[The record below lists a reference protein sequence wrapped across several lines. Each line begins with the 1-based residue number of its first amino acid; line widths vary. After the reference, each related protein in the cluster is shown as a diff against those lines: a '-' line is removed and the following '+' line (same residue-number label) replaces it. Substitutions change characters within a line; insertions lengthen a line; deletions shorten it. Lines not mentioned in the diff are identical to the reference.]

1 MQQYINSAKV
11 KRNARIARILSFGGL
26 AVMGLGLLI
35 SFRPPYRVDLVLGL
49 FLVGI
54 LASQI
59 GLPMRN
65 RWDRRP
71 RIDEILDGALKGLD
85 QRFAI
90 FHYSLGAR
98 HVLVCPGG
106 VFAVIPRVENGLISY
121 SDGSWTRTTNK
132 AGLLRRAGTRRIR
145 GIDGEIASEVDR
157 PSSRLNLP
165 FAVRPFLLF
174 LPAAPELD
182 TRESPELATHLKKL
196 KSSLRK
202 LPKAQ
207 TLSEQQIKQLVADGG
222 YS

>member
-1 MQQYINSAKV
+1 MRQHINSAKV
-11 KRNARIARILSFGGL
+11 KRNARLSRILSFGGL
-26 AVMGLGLLI
+26 GIMGLGLLI
-35 SFRPPYRVDLVLGL
+35 SFRPPYRIDLVLGL

-98 HVLVCPGG
+98 HVLICPGG
-106 VFAVIPRVENGLISY
+106 VFAVIPRVEDGVINY

-132 AGLLRRAGTRRIR
+132 GGLFRRGGTRRIR
-145 GIDGEIASEVDR
+145 GIDQEAASEVDR
-157 PSSRLNLP
+157 AASSLNLP
-165 FAVRPFLLF
+165 FAVRPFIVF
-174 LPAAPELD
+174 LHAGAEMEV
-182 TRESPELATHLKKL
+182 RESPELATHLKKL
-196 KSSLRK
+196 KSAVRK

-207 TLSEQQIKQLVADGG
+207 SLSERQVERLAADHGF
-222 YS
+222 S

>member
-1 MQQYINSAKV
+1 LMRQHINSAKV
-11 KRNARIARILSFGGL
+11 KRNALLSRILSFGGL
-26 AVMGLGLLI
+26 GIMGLGLLI
-35 SFRPPYRVDLVLGL
+35 SFRPPYRIDLVLGL

-98 HVLVCPGG
+98 HVLICPGG
-106 VFAVIPRVENGLISY
+106 VFAVIPRVEDGVINY
-121 SDGSWTRTTNK
+121 SDGSWTRTTSRG
-132 AGLLRRAGTRRIR
+132 GLFRRAGTRRIR
-145 GIDGEIASEVDR
+145 GIEQEAASEVDR
-157 PSSRLNLP
+157 AASFLNLP
-165 FAVRPFLLF
+165 FAVRPFIVF
-174 LPAAPELD
+174 LHAGAEMEVREGPEI
-182 TRESPELATHLKKL
+182 ATHIKKL
-196 KSSLRK
+196 KSAVRK

-207 TLSEQQIKQLVADGG
+207 SLSERQVERLAADHN
-222 YS
+222 